1 MSSLF
6 QVSADSVIR
15 TTGGNVSV
23 KRLMGTTID
32 VNTGGGDMLIG
43 SLYGNGTD
51 TPQLQNCSLFHTFI
65 IRECSPQLA
74 DWYFSNVF
82 VTSLSCILQ
91 IPLHIQV

>member
-1 MSSLF
+1 MVSFLF

-23 KRLMGTTID
+23 KRLVGTTID

-51 TPQLQNCSLFHTFI
+51 FTISELQPLSYFH
-65 IRECSPQLA
+65 
-74 DWYFSNVF
+74 
-82 VTSLSCILQ
+82 LSVCAL
-91 IPLHIQV
+91 PPAG

>member
-1 MSSLF
+1 MMSSLF

-23 KRLMGTTID
+23 KRLVGTTID

-51 TPQLQNCSLFHTFI
+51 FTISELQPL
-65 IRECSPQLA
+65 SP
-74 DWYFSNVF
+74 
-82 VTSLSCILQ
+82 LSWSIGTLVMF
-91 IPLHIQV
+91 LL

>member
-1 MSSLF
+1 MVSFLF

-23 KRLMGTTID
+23 KRLVGTTID

-51 TPQLQNCSLFHTFI
+51 FTISELSLFHTFI
-65 IRECSPQLA
+65 YQCVLSP
-74 DWYFSNVF
+74 
-82 VTSLSCILQ
+82 
-91 IPLHIQV
+91 